1 MEQSANIYRYRVRLA
16 VRGRLAYLSHLD
28 LLSAVERAL
37 RRSALPVRYSEGFNP
52 HMIISW
58 GPAHPVGIHGE
69 NEYFDLDFNASP
81 PADWTEKLNDLL
93 PEGLA
98 IISARE
104 IELTTPALMA
114 AINRVHYTIG
124 LDGISKENLE
134 AGIASFMAEDSHII
148 KRNSPKGSKE
158 VDIRSAVLS
167 LAHKESNLLLECRIG
182 EGASPKAQEIAAA
195 VAPGAYIL
203 FIERSGLFIEGDKG
217 RILP

>member
-28 LLSAVERAL
+28 LLSVVERAL

-58 GPAHPVGIHGE
+58 GPAHPVGICGE
-69 NEYFDLDFNASP
+69 NEYFDLDFNANP
-81 PADWTEKLNDLL
+81 PAEWGERLNALL
-93 PEGLA
+93 PPGLV
-98 IISARE
+98 IIAVRE
-104 IELTTPALMA
+104 IELTNPALMA

-124 LDGISKENLE
+124 LNGITKEKLD
-134 AGIASFMAEDSHII
+134 AGIAGFMAEDSHII

-158 VDIRSAVLS
+158 VDIRPAILS
-167 LAHKESNLLLECRIG
+167 LAREDGNLLLECRIG
-182 EGASPKAQEIAAA
+182 NGASPKPQEIAAA
-195 VAPGAYIL
+195 VAPGGHVL

-217 RILP
+217 KILP

>member
-1 MEQSANIYRYRVRLA
+1 MEQPVNIYRYRVRLA

-58 GPAHPVGIHGE
+58 GPAHPVGIRGE
-69 NEYFDLDFNASP
+69 NEYFDLDFIGDP
-81 PADWTEKLNDLL
+81 PADWVEKLNALL
-93 PEGLA
+93 PKDLA
-98 IISARE
+98 VICARE
-104 IELTTPALMA
+104 VELTTQALMA
-114 AINRVHYTIG
+114 AINRVHYTVG
-124 LDGISKENLE
+124 LDGIAEEQLE
-134 AGIASFMAEDSHII
+134 AGIAGFMAEDSYII

-158 VDIRSAVLS
+158 VDIRPAVLS
-167 LAHKESNLLLECRIG
+167 LARKEGNLLLECRIG

-195 VAPGAYIL
+195 VAPGAHIL
-203 FIERSGLFIEGDKG
+203 YIERSGLFIEDDKG